1 VNEVFLRVI
10 AQMLMD
16 EKIREGKS
24 EYVEEI
30 REIAEE
36 LEPHFDED
44 YPKKLLRVQHP
55 GEQPWMRLY
64 RKERWQPKTRTA
76 TGRVFTTLQKIQQ
89 ADDFKVQFKEDFKET
104 GIADTNPKGSL
115 KNYLM
120 YDLPLY
126 GSIETFVF
134 SIGLCKYLENPNAA
148 IFIGPDIESWIKEPL
163 NQGALINFEEPFPQ
177 IFEEEDILFKDDYTL
192 IVKLDQYKAKD
203 MNGNYMK
210 WDQFL
215 TITEMGLVLTRQI
228 KPYAKDVDPFDQYFI
243 DHDFKA
249 CPVVTVGSVIYEVED
264 GQLVY
269 NSVLTPCLPAWND
282 ALFMNDD
289 FLVNKALHSN
299 PIFWRYKNSP
309 CKTCNGTGM
318 RINKSDNTQST
329 CNTCNGNGLASEGSP
344 FASIEINLQKK
355 NATNPDVQT
364 PTGAPAGYIQLDIE
378 ALKFQKQEIDDD
390 IYRGFQAIGLE
401 LLANVP
407 AAQSGIAKQYDRKE
421 INTFFFQV
429 AIHFGY
435 LIEQMSELIFL
446 QRYASEIDN
455 GLINKDQIKANI
467 PTVVIPTDYDI
478 ITTQVLSANL
488 AESIKSGF
496 DPIITNGLTRQYTEK
511 VFGENSYQLKLL
523 KVKTIIDPLPYM
535 TSEEKLVLKDSMG
548 CSELDYVTSAY
559 LPAFVNQLL
568 EADMMWL
575 DKDRKVQRED
585 VRKLAQEKLTEIK
598 SSIIPIMPIGG

>member
-1 VNEVFLRVI
+1 
-10 AQMLMD
+10 MLMD
-16 EKIREGKS
+16 DKIREGKS

-55 GEQPWMRLY
+55 GEQPWMKDY

-104 GIADTNPKGSL
+104 GIADTNPKGTL
-115 KNYLM
+115 KQYLT
-120 YDLPLY
+120 YDLPKY
-126 GSIETFVF
+126 KSIETFTF
-134 SIGLCKYLENPNAA
+134 SIGLSKYLENPNAV

-163 NQGALINFEEPFPQ
+163 NQGAAINWDEPFPQ
-177 IFEEEDILFKDDYTL
+177 IFEEEDILFKDEYTL

-249 CPVVTVGSVIYEVED
+249 FPVVTVGSVICEIED
-264 GQLVY
+264 GQIVY
-269 NSVLTPCLPAWND
+269 DSVLTPCLPAWND
-282 ALFMNDD
+282 ALFGNDD

-309 CKTCNGTGM
+309 CKTCNGTGV
-318 RINKSDNTQST
+318 RINKGDNTQST
-329 CNTCNGNGLASEGSP
+329 CSTCNGNGLGSEGSP
-344 FASIEINLQKK
+344 FATIELNLQKK

-364 PTGAPAGYIQLDIE
+364 PTGAPAGYIQLDIA
-378 ALKFQKQEIDDD
+378 ALEFQKKEIDDD

-407 AAQSGIAKQYDRKE
+407 MAQSGIAKQYDRKE

-429 AIHFGY
+429 AVHLGY
-435 LIEQMSELIFL
+435 LIEIMSELTFL

-455 GLINKDQIKANI
+455 GLVNQDQIKANT
-467 PTVVIPTDYDI
+467 PNVVIPTDYDI
-478 ITTQVLSANL
+478 ITTEVLSANL
-488 AESIKSGF
+488 SQAIKDGF
-496 DPIITNGLTRQYTEK
+496 DPIITNGLTKQYTEK
-511 VFGENSYQLKLL
+511 VFGENSYQMKLIA
-523 KVKTIIDPLPYM
+523 VKSVIDPLPYM
-535 TSEEKLVLKDSMG
+535 TTEEKLVLKDSMG
-548 CSELDYVTSAY
+548 CSDLDYVTSAY
-559 LPAFVNQLL
+559 LPAFVNQLI
-568 EADMMWL
+568 ENNPEWL
-575 DKDRKVQRED
+575 DADRKKQRAD
-585 VRKLAQEKLTEIK
+585 VNTLALAKLKEIK
-598 SSIIPIMPIGG
+598 ASIVPVVTVGG

>member
-1 VNEVFLRVI
+1 
-10 AQMLMD
+10 MLMD
-16 EKIREGKS
+16 DKIREGKS

-55 GEQPWMRLY
+55 GEQPWMKDY

-104 GIADTNPKGSL
+104 GIAETNPKGTL
-115 KNYLM
+115 KQYLT
-120 YDLPLY
+120 YDLPKY
-126 GSIETFVF
+126 KSIETFTF
-134 SIGLCKYLENPNAA
+134 SIGLSKYLENPNAA

-163 NQGALINFEEPFPQ
+163 NQGAAINWEEPFPQ
-177 IFEEEDILFKDDYTL
+177 IFEEEDILFKDEYTL

-249 CPVVTVGSVIYEVED
+249 YPVVTVGSVICEIED
-264 GQLVY
+264 GQIVY
-269 NSVLTPCLPAWND
+269 DSVLTPCLPAWND
-282 ALFMNDD
+282 ALFGNDD

-309 CKTCNGTGM
+309 CKTCNGTGV
-318 RINKSDNTQST
+318 RINKGDNTQST
-329 CNTCNGNGLASEGSP
+329 CSTCNGNGLGSEGSP
-344 FASIEINLQKK
+344 FATIEINLQKK

-364 PTGAPAGYIQLDIE
+364 PTGAPAGYIQLDIA
-378 ALKFQKQEIDDD
+378 ALEFQKKEIDDD

-407 AAQSGIAKQYDRKE
+407 MAQSGIAKQYDRKE

-429 AIHFGY
+429 AVHLGY
-435 LIEQMSELIFL
+435 LIEIMSELTFL

-455 GLINKDQIKANI
+455 GLVNQDQIKANT
-467 PTVVIPTDYDI
+467 PNVVIPTDYDI
-478 ITTQVLSANL
+478 ITTEVLSANL
-488 AESIKSGF
+488 SQAIKDGF
-496 DPIITNGLTRQYTEK
+496 DPIITNGLTKQYTEK
-511 VFGENSYQLKLL
+511 VFGENSYQMKLIA
-523 KVKTIIDPLPYM
+523 VKSVIDPLPYM
-535 TSEEKLVLKDSMG
+535 TTEEKLVLKDSMG
-548 CSELDYVTSAY
+548 CSDLDYVTSAY
-559 LPAFVNQLL
+559 LPAFVNQLI
-568 EADMMWL
+568 EGNPEWL
-575 DKDRKVQRED
+575 DADRKKQRAD
-585 VRKLAQEKLTEIK
+585 VNTLALAKLKEIK
-598 SSIIPIMPIGG
+598 AGIIPVVPIGG

>member
-1 VNEVFLRVI
+1 MNEVFLRVI

-16 EKIREGKS
+16 DKIREGKS

-89 ADDFKVQFKEDFKET
+89 ADDFKLQFKEDFKET
-104 GIADTNPKGSL
+104 GIADTNPKGTL
-115 KNYLM
+115 KNYLL

-126 GSIETFVF
+126 DSIETFIF
-134 SIGLCKYLENPNAA
+134 SIGLSSYLEHPNAA
-148 IFIGPDIESWIKEPL
+148 IFIGPDLSTWIKDPL
-163 NQGALINFEEPFPQ
+163 NQGSFINFEEPYPQ
-177 IFEEEDILFKDDYTL
+177 VFEEEDIIFKDDYTL
-192 IVKLDQYKAKD
+192 IVQLDQYEAKD
-203 MNGNYMK
+203 INGNLMK

-228 KPYAKDVDPFDQYFI
+228 RPYAKGVNPFDQYPI
-243 DHDFKA
+243 DHDFKD
-249 CPVVTVGSVIYEVED
+249 CPVVTVGSVISEIED
-264 GQLVY
+264 GQIIY
-269 NSVLTPCLPAWND
+269 DSVLTPCLPAWND

-407 AAQSGIAKQYDRKE
+407 SAQSGIAKQYDRKE

-429 AIHFGY
+429 AIHLGY
-435 LIEQMSELIFL
+435 LIEEISEQIFL

-478 ITTQVLSANL
+478 ITTDVLSANL
-488 AESIKSGF
+488 SESIKSGF

-535 TSEEKLVLKDSMG
+535 TTEEKLTLKDSMG
-548 CSELDYVTSAY
+548 CSDLDYVTSAY

-575 DKDRKVQRED
+575 DKDRKIQRED
-585 VRKLAQEKLTEIK
+585 VRKLAQEKLAEIK
-598 SSIIPIMPIGG
+598 SSIVPIMPIGG

>member
-1 VNEVFLRVI
+1 
-10 AQMLMD
+10 MD
-16 EKIREGKS
+16 DKIREGKS

-55 GEQPWMRLY
+55 GEQPWMKDY

-104 GIADTNPKGSL
+104 GIADTNPKGTL
-115 KNYLM
+115 KQYLT
-120 YDLPLY
+120 YDLPKY
-126 GSIETFVF
+126 KSIETFTF
-134 SIGLCKYLENPNAA
+134 SIGLSKYLENPNAV

-163 NQGALINFEEPFPQ
+163 NQGAAINWDEPFPQ
-177 IFEEEDILFKDDYTL
+177 IFEEEDILFKDEYTL

-249 CPVVTVGSVIYEVED
+249 FPVVTVGSVICEIED
-264 GQLVY
+264 GQIVY
-269 NSVLTPCLPAWND
+269 DSVLTPCLPAWND
-282 ALFMNDD
+282 ALFGNDD

-309 CKTCNGTGM
+309 CKTCNGTGV
-318 RINKSDNTQST
+318 RINKGDNTQST
-329 CNTCNGNGLASEGSP
+329 CSTCNGNGLGSEGSP
-344 FASIEINLQKK
+344 FATIELNLQKK

-364 PTGAPAGYIQLDIE
+364 PTGAPAGYIQLDIA
-378 ALKFQKQEIDDD
+378 ALEFQKKEIDDD

-407 AAQSGIAKQYDRKE
+407 MAQSGIAKQYDRKE

-429 AIHFGY
+429 AVHLGY
-435 LIEQMSELIFL
+435 LIEIMSELTFL

-455 GLINKDQIKANI
+455 GLVNQDQIKANT
-467 PTVVIPTDYDI
+467 PNVVIPTDYDI
-478 ITTQVLSANL
+478 ITTEVLSANL
-488 AESIKSGF
+488 SQAIKDGF
-496 DPIITNGLTRQYTEK
+496 DPIITNGLTKQYTEK
-511 VFGENSYQLKLL
+511 VFGENSYQMKLIA
-523 KVKTIIDPLPYM
+523 VKSVIDPLPYM
-535 TSEEKLVLKDSMG
+535 TTEEKLVLKDSMG
-548 CSELDYVTSAY
+548 CSDLDYVTSAY
-559 LPAFVNQLL
+559 LPAFVNQLI
-568 EADMMWL
+568 ENNPEWL
-575 DKDRKVQRED
+575 DADRKKQRAD
-585 VRKLAQEKLTEIK
+585 VNTLALAKLKEIK
-598 SSIIPIMPIGG
+598 ASIVPVVTVGG